1 MGILSYV
8 GPRLSRP
15 CIFRY
20 KVTAGGD
27 GGKRPPAAWL
37 REKIRQPSAIC
48 AKSGIPYFFACHACL
63 APPVPSV
70 LIVSKKSPGREKP
83 QGFRQKGEKQKTNI
97 SQTLKP
103 F

>member
-8 GPRLSRP
+8 GPWLSRP

-103 F
+103 L